1 MFYFTARRLGFV
13 ILTFIIASVLIFS
26 LTQILP
32 GDVATMVLGRF
43 ASQQA
48 LQNLRIKL
56 GLDKPIYF
64 QYIHWLVN
72 FVRGHW
78 GNSIST
84 QAHVFGL
91 VMKRLKNSGMLALV
105 GCTIYIPLGI
115 FLGIVAAFRRNKFLD
130 QLISMISLAFI
141 GLPEFVTGVILIAI
155 FALKLRI
162 FPASSAIEPNA
173 RLFEIFPQLVLPAI
187 TIALTNLAYIIRMT
201 RSSTVEVLK
210 TDYVRSAYLKGLK
223 PWYVLRKHV
232 LRNALLPTV
241 TIIAL
246 GFAYLIGGLVITE
259 SLFGY
264 PGVGRLLLF
273 AISHRDVPL
282 IQATSMI
289 IVLFFSFSNF
299 FADIIY
305 AWLDPRIRYK

>member
-1 MFYFTARRLGFV
+1 MIYFTARRLGFV
-13 ILTFIIASVLIFS
+13 VLTFIISSILIFS

-43 ASQQA
+43 ATQQA

-56 GLDKPIYF
+56 GLNRPVYL
-64 QYIHWLVN
+64 QYVHWLSN
-72 FVRGHW
+72 FVLGRW

-84 QAHVFGL
+84 QTQVFGL

-105 GCTIYIPLGI
+105 GCSIYIPLGI
-115 FLGIVAAFRRNKFLD
+115 FLGFVAAFRRNRFLD
-130 QLISMISLAFI
+130 QLISMSSLAFI

-155 FALKLRI
+155 FALKLHI
-162 FPASSAIEPNA
+162 FPASSAIEPDA
-173 RLFEIFPQLVLPAI
+173 KLFEILPQLVLPAI
-187 TIALTNLAYIIRMT
+187 TIALTNLAYVIRMT
-201 RSSTVEVLK
+201 RSSTIEVLQ

-223 PWYVLRKHV
+223 PGYVLRKHV

-241 TIIAL
+241 TIVAI
-246 GFAYLIGGLVITE
+246 GIAYLIGGLVITE

-273 AISHRDVPL
+273 SINHRDVPL
-282 IQATSMI
+282 IQATTMI
-289 IVLFFSFSNF
+289 IVLIFSFSNF